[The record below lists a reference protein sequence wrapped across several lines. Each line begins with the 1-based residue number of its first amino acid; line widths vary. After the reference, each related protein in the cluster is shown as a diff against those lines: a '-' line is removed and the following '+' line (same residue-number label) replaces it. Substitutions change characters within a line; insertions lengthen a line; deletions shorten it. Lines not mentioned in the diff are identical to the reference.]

1 MIVNSYVYLG
11 INFNYNGKFKVA
23 LETISNQATK
33 AIYGIKKVYKYELMD
48 IEIKLQLLDAI
59 VIPILLYRSEEQ
71 GFENTS
77 NVGKNTKF
85 AFINNFLVYMV
96 VFRM

>member
-33 AIYGIKKVYKYELMD
+33 AIYGIKKAYKYELMD
-48 IEIKLQLLDAI
+48 IEIKLQLVDAF
-59 VIPILLYRSEEQ
+59 VRLILLYRSEEQ

-77 NVGKNTKF
+77 NVEKKYK
-85 AFINNFLVYMV
+85 IRLYK
-96 VFRM
+96 